1 MRRALATAARSTTPL
16 PTRLAQPTSL
26 ATTSRPFSSSSS
38 HQFFFRRPTVKPS
51 QIAKDIYQA
60 ANDGRPDVVAK
71 LYPSLVD
78 TYKSNPST
86 SSSSSSPLVSR
97 PKLQFLMRTI
107 AKTNR
112 VNLLLKM
119 FQDLPTVFGF
129 EVTALDHHLLVMGL
143 SNSGKMLRAQRW
155 LDSMEKTHGIKP
167 QIADY
172 NLILNAWRR
181 KQDLY
186 EMRKVVKHMKER
198 HGIEPNVVTYN
209 TFISTMFEK
218 GSIEEVRKLREEMQR
233 VGVEPDVYTETAL
246 LAGYVDVGELA
257 SAKEVQTRL
266 APKVMRAAE
275 SGIVDSSKYDT
286 AMVNALLKYEAVVHG
301 FDKAVTLTDR
311 YKRGGIPLD
320 LFTVNTLLVEGS
332 KGVRSAEEGVR
343 LIEMVED
350 LVEIES
356 DKRAWSVTIKG
367 LLEGLG
373 GIDEALKLYQIA
385 RDRSIDPDT
394 AMIHPLVN
402 YLFTPSPTPDSFA
415 TAKSLY
421 DDLSSSPRT
430 FDSIP
435 EEPIYALLLRA
446 CAHPSILDLN
456 YSRTLI
462 SDMKTRGIKLEP
474 EIALYSIQALMRASS
489 NYDEAFQ
496 AYDEMRA
503 LDPSILSDANDY
515 NKILTTFLYL
525 NFPSSSSTPPPSAPP
540 ELVMEFIADM
550 RTSQHPANSITYS
563 ILLTY
568 YSRTSSASITLIEHL
583 HSLIKL
589 DINLDPDTALFNS
602 LMSAFS
608 HVKAF
613 SQTYRIWE
621 SMCANRRAGTTS
633 VGPDQRSLSIVI
645 DTCGWDKSSDA
656 KLRGRRIW
664 NDVESRLGIRKN
676 KKNWDTWVEC
686 LCRWREVD
694 EAMEVVFG
702 EMGKEG
708 RPRADRDTLEHL
720 LKFARSVD
728 EDKWE
733 EVRAR
738 LGRERPDLFEELK
751 DVGAMSLEEHR
762 NRTKEQ

>member
-1 MRRALATAARSTTPL
+1 MRRALATTARLTTLL
-16 PTRLAQPTSL
+16 PTRLIPTPSL
-26 ATTSRPFSSSSS
+26 ATTSRTFTSSSSR
-38 HQFFFRRPTVKPS
+38 QFFFRRPTVKPA

-78 TYKSNPST
+78 TYKTNPA
-86 SSSSSSPLVSR
+86 SSSSSPQLVSR

-107 AKTNR
+107 ANTNR

-143 SNSGKMLRAQRW
+143 SNSGKMLRATRW
-155 LDSMEKTHGIKP
+155 LDSMEKTHGMKP
-167 QIADY
+167 QIADF
-172 NLILNAWRR
+172 NVILNGWRK

-218 GSIEEVRKLREEMQR
+218 GSVDEVRKLREEMER

-257 SAKEVQTRL
+257 SAKEVQRRL

-301 FDKAVTLTDR
+301 FEKAVALTDR

-332 KGVRSAEEGVR
+332 KGVRSADEGVR

-350 LVEIES
+350 LVEVES
-356 DKRAWSVTIKG
+356 DRRAWSVTIKG
-367 LLEGLG
+367 LLEGHG
-373 GIDEALKLYQIA
+373 GIDEALKLYQTA

-421 DDLSSSPRT
+421 DDLSTSPRS

-474 EIALYSIQALMRASS
+474 EIAMYSIQALMRAAST
-489 NYDEAFQ
+489 YEEAFQ

-503 LDPSILSDANDY
+503 LDPSIFSDANDY
-515 NKILTTFLYL
+515 NKILTTFLHL

-550 RTSQHPANSITYS
+550 RTSHHPANSITYS
-563 ILLTY
+563 VLLTY

-613 SQTYRIWE
+613 HQTYRIWE

-656 KLRGRRIW
+656 RMRGRRIW
-664 NDVESRLGIRKN
+664 NDERLGIRKN

-694 EAMEVVFG
+694 EAVKVVFG
-702 EMGKEG
+702 EMGREG
-708 RPRADRDTLEHL
+708 KPRPDRDTLEIL
-720 LKFARSVD
+720 LKFARSIG
-728 EDKWE
+728 EEKWE
-733 EVRAR
+733 EVRER
-738 LGRERPDLFEELK
+738 VGRERPDLLDELK
-751 DVGAMSLEEHR
+751 DVGTLSLEDYRSRAE
-762 NRTKEQ
+762 EQ